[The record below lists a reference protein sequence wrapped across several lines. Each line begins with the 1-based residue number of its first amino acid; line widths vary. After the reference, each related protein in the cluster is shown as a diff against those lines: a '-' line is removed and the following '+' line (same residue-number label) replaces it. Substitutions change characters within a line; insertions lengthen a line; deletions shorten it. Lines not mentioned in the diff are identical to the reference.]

1 MRKRP
6 FQRPVALTVFNRG
19 CASVCDWVSVV
30 MNGYPLKAERC
41 RSGTLTQF
49 YCVTNGLTASG
60 VGFVIWRDSVA
71 RIRGAVALPHPRL
84 GSGDADVGRASQLQH
99 AVQDRDADV
108 HLRGLT
114 LVRARAAVMG

>member
-6 FQRPVALTVFNRG
+6 FQRPVALTAFNRG

-49 YCVTNGLTASG
+49 YCVTNELTASG
-60 VGFVIWRDSVA
+60 FGFVIGRSNRYSPVNGSSPRQGHRQLMSYGRDKA
-71 RIRGAVALPHPRL
+71 AYG
-84 GSGDADVGRASQLQH
+84 
-99 AVQDRDADV
+99 
-108 HLRGLT
+108 HLE
-114 LVRARAAVMG
+114 